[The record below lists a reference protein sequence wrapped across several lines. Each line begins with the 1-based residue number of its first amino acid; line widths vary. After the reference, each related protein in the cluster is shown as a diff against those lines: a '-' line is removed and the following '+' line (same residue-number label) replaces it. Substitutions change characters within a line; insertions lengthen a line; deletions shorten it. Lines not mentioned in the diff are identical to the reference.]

1 MLIKLI
7 VYQNLIIRFISV
19 ENTKS
24 SFSPKLSYNLG
35 VKQIFFRLE
44 FSNEWIFFIALKAN
58 KYLVDSMIFQLKLT
72 YLRTLE
78 NLEKISLSF
87 FDVGVFSTLFS
98 KKGLLEQKIGFF
110 IMIVFWTVFKKKELL
125 KKKSRFFAKTIFI
138 KYPNFSTISI
148 KTKFFETC
156 KTA

>member
-1 MLIKLI
+1 
-7 VYQNLIIRFISV
+7 
-19 ENTKS
+19 
-24 SFSPKLSYNLG
+24 
-35 VKQIFFRLE
+35 
-44 FSNEWIFFIALKAN
+44 
-58 KYLVDSMIFQLKLT
+58 LKLT

-98 KKGLLEQKIGFF
+98 KKGSFRIENRLFYYDSILDCFQ
-110 IMIVFWTVFKKKELL
+110 KKELL